1 MDIGFAT
8 TMCAA
13 TAILLILVA
22 AASGRE
28 KDQESCDERQT
39 QIAEH
44 GTKMVAAVLVAALVA
59 GAYVADGWSA
69 APFTPGF
76 LMLALACA
84 AAVAD
89 FLYALAKGVQTGP
102 AGLPRRRRLAVLW
115 LVLGVLD
122 LASGIEGARALAPGT
137 RLGLGNASLLFGLA
151 LVVMSG
157 AALVLGDRS
166 KKEPSGRR

>member
-1 MDIGFAT
+1 MDIGFAA
-8 TMCAA
+8 TMCAI
-13 TAILLILVA
+13 TAILLILAA

-28 KDQESCDERQT
+28 KAQEVCDERQML
-39 QIAEH
+39 ICDH
-44 GTKMVAAVLVAALVA
+44 GTKMVAGVLIAALVA
-59 GAYVADGWSA
+59 GAYLADGWSA

-89 FLYALAKGVQTGP
+89 ALYALAKGVQIGP
-102 AGLPRRRRLAVLW
+102 AGLPHRRRLAVFW
-115 LVLGVLD
+115 LVLGILD
-122 LASGIEGARALAPGT
+122 LASGIEGALALAPGT

-157 AALVLGDRS
+157 AALVLGERG